1 MKEITFNR
9 FTRTGV
15 IPVLVFD
22 RAEYAVD
29 TSGAL
34 IEGGLDILE
43 VTLRTDQSW
52 QALEMVVKQF
62 PEALIGVG
70 TVRSIEQMTRAVDL
84 GAAFAVSPGLIPE
97 LVEYAHSLE
106 FDYLPGVTTATELMQ
121 ASNLGLSHLK
131 FFPAEA
137 VGGVKLLNSL
147 GSPFPDISFCPTGG
161 INQQNLADYLAL
173 SNVFCIGGSWIATAQ
188 DMQTRDWAAI
198 TEKARLGL
206 SVAQSHI
213 C

>member
-1 MKEITFNR
+1 MKEITLNK

-22 RAEYAVD
+22 QAEYAVD
-29 TSGAL
+29 TFGAL

-84 GAAFAVSPGLIPE
+84 GASFAVSPGLIPE
-97 LVEYAHSLE
+97 LVEYAHSRE
-106 FDYLPGVTTATELMQ
+106 FYYLPGVATATELMQ
-121 ASNLGLSHLK
+121 ATCLGLSQLK

-137 VGGVKLLNSL
+137 VGGVKLLNSF

-173 SNVFCIGGSWIATAQ
+173 TNVFCIGGSWMATAQ
-188 DMQTRDWAAI
+188 DMKTRDWAAI

-213 C
+213 R